1 MRIIYSTCVTVFF
14 LNSPTIKVTEG
25 SCCSLHEASWTW
37 WQRSKFFAS
46 HLLWACRQG
55 LPQLPR
61 NATQQGQW
69 SQQPKSS
76 HSLKYSA
83 RLKFSVDPQMCNE
96 FYCNSAF
103 TAFIVFNCREIG
115 LVAVVLRHHNLLS
128 PASPPFYLFLR
139 ILFHYSPLLLSH
151 NYSSFRL
158 LPSPPPLLDG
168 KGVPQEP
175 PHHVD
180 AHPRAAHVGSAV
192 AHLSRKL
199 WGR

>member
-1 MRIIYSTCVTVFF
+1 MAPEFWFILSALIAQNVIFGETKVRIIYSTCVTVFF

-96 FYCNSAF
+96 FYCNSAS
-103 TAFIVFNCREIG
+103 TAFIVFNCHEIG

-128 PASPPFYLFLR
+128 PASPPFISFSESFSTILHFSFLII
-139 ILFHYSPLLLSH
+139 ILLSGSSRLLL
-151 NYSSFRL
+151 F
-158 LPSPPPLLDG
+158 
-168 KGVPQEP
+168 
-175 PHHVD
+175 
-180 AHPRAAHVGSAV
+180 
-192 AHLSRKL
+192 
-199 WGR
+199 